1 MKEHDS
7 TRGSSITRVLEIMEA
22 VAQAERPLS
31 PYDLIQDLGI
41 PKPSLHRL
49 LQLLESEGFIQI
61 DLQGRLVP
69 GARAQRMS
77 INIWQNK
84 RFKADREAVLTGLSA
99 KIGETCGISI
109 PHGNV
114 MVYSDRVQTN
124 WPLQV
129 YLPVGVQ
136 VPLHCTAGGKMY
148 LSTLTSAGRRRQVEN
163 ISLTRMTQNTITEA
177 DVLLADIKATEKRG
191 YGIDNQEFIAGLVGF
206 AVPIN
211 DKSGRFLGAL
221 LTHSPIIRKSLEEL
235 LEFLPDLQR
244 AAKEIEALLES

>member
-1 MKEHDS
+1 MKENDS
-7 TRGSSITRVLEIMEA
+7 NRGSSITRVLEIMEA
-22 VAQAERPLS
+22 VAKAERPLS
-31 PYDLIQDLGI
+31 PHDLIKDLGI

-49 LQLLESEGFIQI
+49 LQLLENEGFIQI
-61 DLQGRLVP
+61 DLQGGLVP

-84 RFKADREAVLTGLSA
+84 RFKADREAILTGLSA
-99 KIGETCGISI
+99 KVGETCGISI

-114 MVYSDRVQTN
+114 MAYSDRVQTN

-129 YLPVGVQ
+129 YLPVGAQ
-136 VPLHCTAGGKMY
+136 VPLHCTAGGKLY
-148 LSTLTSAGRRRQVEN
+148 LSTLNSGGRKRQVEN
-163 ISLTRMTQNTITEA
+163 ICLTRMTQNTITEA

-221 LTHSPIIRKSLEEL
+221 LTHAPIIRKSLEEL
-235 LEFLPDLQR
+235 LEFLPDLQQ